1 VITKEERAQI
11 IRDGALGAGNVIH
24 RLKAYGRPLDEQVLW
39 TDGTWQAPDG
49 TRPTVLTLG
58 ELHGIVEEYAGWY
71 HAQGVRPRDPVAIH
85 TYSSTEFAIN
95 FLALTSLGAIPSF
108 VNGNLRP
115 EIAREYV
122 RRQGAVGAITDQA
135 HEKVLSDDLAEL
147 GLNFAVTAADIRTES
162 RLPLPA
168 GYPYSHHSTDPII
181 ISHSSGTTGM
191 PKAVPHTHET
201 LLYAQ
206 LHRLR
211 LSLGSSMGRLL
222 VALPGSHNAAISV
235 MLFGFLLR
243 SPVLLLSS
251 QRGNDVLDGMESFR
265 PSTVFAFAGT
275 YGEMATSD
283 LAARDLSSVEAWYN
297 TGDAAH
303 EAHIRELIALG
314 SHETIGRDLKRQRV
328 PGSVFTDGLGS
339 SETGYSLFHNGH
351 QPGQPNFER
360 CVGKPMSFAE
370 GAVLA
375 EDGTP
380 LPPGEPG
387 RLGVRSPTLTPG
399 YWNDSLTFHRLRL
412 GGYWLTGDLAYRDEE
427 GNFYHLD
434 RAPDAIRTAEGIV
447 FSTRT
452 EELLLRELPE
462 LDDCTVVAVAAEGV
476 RADWDG
482 DGQADAYALLQVSAA
497 AEGVESADW
506 TARVNEALS
515 ARGFPTLT
523 GTLRMDA
530 SEVTKGATGKVL
542 KREMRERFRARVAS
556 GEFDGV
562 TR

>member
-11 IRDGALGAGNVIH
+11 VRDGALGAGNVIH
-24 RLKAYGRPLDEQVLW
+24 RLKAYGRSLDDAVLW
-39 TDGTWQAPDG
+39 TDATWQAPDG
-49 TRPTVLTLG
+49 SRPTVLTLG
-58 ELHGIVEEYAGWY
+58 ELHEIVEQYAGWY

-135 HEKVLSDDLAEL
+135 HDKVLSDNLAEL
-147 GLNFAVTAADIRTES
+147 GLNFAVTAADIRS
-162 RLPLPA
+162 DSPLPLPT
-168 GYPYSHHSTDPII
+168 GYPYSHHNTDPII

-211 LSLGSSMGRLL
+211 LSVGSSMGRLL

-251 QRGNDVLDGMESFR
+251 QRGTDVLDTMETFR
-265 PSTVFAFAGT
+265 PTTVFAFAGT
-275 YGEMATSD
+275 YGEMAVQD

-314 SHETIGRDLKRQRV
+314 SYETIGRDLKRQRV

-351 QPGQPNFER
+351 RPGESSFER

-370 GAVLA
+370 AAVLA

-427 GNFYHLD
+427 NNFYHLD
-434 RAPDAIRTAEGIV
+434 RAPDAVRTAAGIV

-482 DGQADAYALLQVSAA
+482 DGHADAYALLQVSAA
-497 AEGVESADW
+497 AEDVENADW
-506 TARVNEALS
+506 TARINAALA
-515 ARGFPTLT
+515 ARGFPALA
-523 GTLRMDA
+523 GALRMDA

-542 KREMRERFRARVAS
+542 KREMRERFRARVAN

-562 TR
+562 AR

>member
-1 VITKEERAQI
+1 VITKEDRVQI
-11 IRDGALGAGNVIH
+11 IRDSSLGAGNVIH
-24 RLKAYGRPLDEQVLW
+24 RLKAYGRPLDEPVLW
-39 TDGTWQAPDG
+39 TDSTWLAPDG
-49 TRPTVLTLG
+49 TYPVSLTLG
-58 ELHGIVEEYAGWY
+58 QLHEVVEQYAGWY
-71 HAQGVRPRDPVAIH
+71 HAQGVRPRNPVAIH

-122 RRQGAVGAITDQA
+122 RRQGAVGGITDRA
-135 HEKVLSDDLAEL
+135 HDKVLATDRAEL
-147 GLNFAVTAADIRTES
+147 GLNFCVTAADIGAEPV
-162 RLPLPA
+162 LPLPA
-168 GYPYSHHSTDPII
+168 GYPYAHHNTDPII

-206 LHRLR
+206 LHRLK
-211 LSLGSSMGRLL
+211 LSVGSAMGRLL

-235 MLFGFLLR
+235 MLFGFMLR

-251 QRGNDVLDGMESFR
+251 QRGTDVLDAMETFQ
-265 PSTVFAFAGT
+265 PTTVFAFAGT
-275 YGEMATSD
+275 YGEMAVQD
-283 LAARDLSSVEAWYN
+283 LASRDLGSVEAWYN

-314 SHETIGRDLKRQRV
+314 SHDTVTRDLQRKRV
-328 PGSVFTDGLGS
+328 PGSIFTDGLGS

-351 QPGQPNFER
+351 RPGQSSFER

-370 GAVLA
+370 AAVLA

-412 GGYWLTGDLAYRDEE
+412 GGYWLTGDLAYRDEDN
-427 GNFYHLD
+427 NFYHLD
-434 RAPDAIRTAEGIV
+434 RAPDAVRTAGGIV

-452 EELLLRELPE
+452 EELLLRELPD

-482 DGQADAYALLQVSAA
+482 DGHADAYALLQVSPA
-497 AEGVESADW
+497 AEGVEGADW
-506 TARVNEALS
+506 TAKVNEVLA
-515 ARGFPTLT
+515 ARGFPTVA
-523 GTLRMDA
+523 GALRMDA

-542 KREMRERFRARVAS
+542 KREMRERFKARVAS
-556 GEFDGV
+556 GEFGEV
-562 TR
+562 AR